1 MENFIASDPR
11 QPLPLPV
18 GLVSV
23 DRTKVDANAS
33 KRRSVRYDRA
43 KALVKRLEGDI
54 ADLLKEAEQAIAK
67 GGVDRQSLPEALAR
81 REKLKAHLDAA

>member
-11 QPLPLPV
+11 QPLLLPV